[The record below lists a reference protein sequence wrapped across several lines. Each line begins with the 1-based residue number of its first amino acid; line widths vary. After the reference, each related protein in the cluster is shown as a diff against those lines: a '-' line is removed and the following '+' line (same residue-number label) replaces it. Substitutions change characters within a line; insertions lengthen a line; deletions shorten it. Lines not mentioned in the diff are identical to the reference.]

1 MVMIILKLQ
10 LNDGNFRSF
19 EFMNRKSITIG
30 RWKTNDIVLTDPT
43 VSGHHAAI
51 EMEEEV
57 FCIKDLESRN
67 GSRVNDIHVTHQTLK
82 SGDVIKLG
90 NTVIEY
96 VNEDLETKFDELE
109 SRRSPKTKLIDT
121 SDI

>member
-1 MVMIILKLQ
+1 MQ
-10 LNDGNFRSF
+10 LSDGNYRSF
-19 EFMNRKSITIG
+19 EFMNRKSISIG

-51 EMEEEV
+51 ELEGDA
-57 FCIKDLESRN
+57 FCLKDLDSRN
-67 GSRVNDIHVTHQTLK
+67 GSRVNDIHVTTRVLQN
-82 SGDVIKLG
+82 GDVIKLG

-109 SRRSPKTKLIDT
+109 SRKSPKTKLIDT
-121 SDI
+121 SDL

>member
-1 MVMIILKLQ
+1 MIILKLQ
-10 LNDGNFRSF
+10 LSDGNFRSF
-19 EFMNRKSITIG
+19 EFMNRKSITMG

-51 EMEEEV
+51 ELDEDS
-57 FCIKDLESRN
+57 FCLKDLDSRN
-67 GSRVNDIHVTHQTLK
+67 GSRVNDVPVAKRALQN
-82 SGDVIKLG
+82 GDVIKLG
-90 NTVIEY
+90 HTVIEY

-121 SDI
+121 GDL

>member
-1 MVMIILKLQ
+1 MIILKLQ

-30 RWKTNDIVLTDPT
+30 RWKTNDIVLADPT

-51 EMEEEV
+51 ELEGEA
-57 FCIKDLESRN
+57 FCLKDLESRN
-67 GSRVNDIHVTHQTLK
+67 GSRVNDIHVTNQTLK

-96 VNEDLETKFDELE
+96 VNEDLEAKFDELE